1 MPHLYHIVAPW
12 MSQLHKQVLWM
23 QYIQSGESVWNH
35 LFLQM
40 YESVSLESVQILDK
54 QSIAILLKDSFFFL
68 VNTILRGT
76 SAITIPASSIPIG
89 PIILFI
95 ISMTSCTPEGI
106 WILQTNNITPTM
118 IEIIFTF
125 RNTFFHSNLSSSQ
138 SIFFAVCPDQN
149 QLYRN
154 ISTGINNVLLSK
166 QILYQRNYQ
175 YPGI

>member
-54 QSIAILLKDSFFFL
+54 QSIAILLKDSFFFSKYNL
-68 VNTILRGT
+68 KRYVRNNHSSKQHTNRTNHIIHHIHDILHSR
-76 SAITIPASSIPIG
+76 S
-89 PIILFI
+89 
-95 ISMTSCTPEGI
+95 I
-106 WILQTNNITPTM
+106 WILQINNITPTM

-138 SIFFAVCPDQN
+138 SIFLQCVQI
-149 QLYRN
+149 R
-154 ISTGINNVLLSK
+154 ISCTAI
-166 QILYQRNYQ
+166 
-175 YPGI
+175 